1 MNQHYKLAIWIA
13 TIAWILLITVPAGLL
28 WAYPTDGLEI
38 GRVAFFGCMLGAI
51 LWFQT
56 IFTAD
61 AASGYGILDFSF
73 LLSCTAM
80 GAFVTLAGSSILV
93 GQASS
98 QSGGILLSV
107 SLQLYFVGLLFSL
120 ASSLVAARAL
130 GANDQAGPGL
140 RLLSIV
146 LCTAVFVFY
155 VFLMMI
161 KSSH

>member
-1 MNQHYKLAIWIA
+1 MREHYKLAIWIA
-13 TIAWILLITVPAGLL
+13 TTAWILLVVVPAGLL
-28 WAYPTDGLEI
+28 WAYPTDGLEM

-61 AASGYGILDFSF
+61 SADSYGILDFSF
-73 LLSCTAM
+73 LLSSTAM
-80 GAFVTLAGSSILV
+80 GAFVTLAGSSILA
-93 GQASS
+93 GQQNS
-98 QSGGILLSV
+98 QSGGILLTV
-107 SLQLYFVGLLFSL
+107 SLQLYFVGLLLSL
-120 ASSLVAARAL
+120 ASSLVAARSL
-130 GANDQAGPGL
+130 GADDQSSPGL

-161 KSSH
+161 RSSH